1 MNQQNNE
8 IVEQVPAMEV
18 EAHQT
23 RDWNFYS
30 VVPTTNGIEV
40 TIKNANVLKYLEM
53 QGIRKLKLP
62 KGGYE
67 LVKIIRNSILKKVD
81 YEDLMQIL
89 KEKIVL
95 IDHREDV
102 WEEFLQ
108 GQYLVRNTD
117 LAMERIMDV
126 RLNIATK
133 DESFYFFSNGVVS
146 VKKDEIILIAYEEF
160 SGFVFEDQIIKH
172 EIEIL
177 EDLEE
182 NMFNEFLSCVSNKN
196 PERYHQLTS
205 AIGYLVHSYKDPSN
219 TKAII
224 LVDEVL
230 DFAGEANGG
239 TGKTLISKAVSKII
253 PSLHKDGKSIVKSGN
268 RFFYQDVN
276 IGHRVMVIDDVNP
289 NFNFEDFYSVVTGDL
304 IVEQKGK
311 QSYTIP
317 FELSPKLLITSNYV
331 VKGSGGSS
339 DERRRVEIEI
349 APYFSIENTPI
360 DEFGCRF
367 FDDWEKK
374 DWTLFYNQMFKYCQK
389 YIANGIMVCAPINL
403 IENKLRSETSIE
415 FVDFAD
421 ANFEFTEEVENFK
434 EDKTQLFEAYREKYK
449 VDSRNLTPITFKKW
463 LDRYAKT
470 RKLEISHTKSN
481 GKIYVEI
488 SKPKEN
494 QQVAI
499 KVTKC

>member
-1 MNQQNNE
+1 
-8 IVEQVPAMEV
+8 
-18 EAHQT
+18 
-23 RDWNFYS
+23 
-30 VVPTTNGIEV
+30 
-40 TIKNANVLKYLEM
+40 
-53 QGIRKLKLP
+53 
-62 KGGYE
+62 
-67 LVKIIRNSILKKVD
+67 
-81 YEDLMQIL
+81 
-89 KEKIVL
+89 
-95 IDHREDV
+95 
-102 WEEFLQ
+102 
-108 GQYLVRNTD
+108 
-117 LAMERIMDV
+117 
-126 RLNIATK
+126 
-133 DESFYFFSNGVVS
+133 
-146 VKKDEIILIAYEEF
+146 
-160 SGFVFEDQIIKH
+160 
-172 EIEIL
+172 
-177 EDLEE
+177 
-182 NMFNEFLSCVSNKN
+182 
-196 PERYHQLTS
+196 
-205 AIGYLVHSYKDPSN
+205 
-219 TKAII
+219 
-224 LVDEVL
+224 
-230 DFAGEANGG
+230 
-239 TGKTLISKAVSKII
+239 
-253 PSLHKDGKSIVKSGN
+253 
-268 RFFYQDVN
+268 
-276 IGHRVMVIDDVNP
+276 MVIDDVNP